1 VIAASR
7 RHITHRSMRRNTT
20 IPKAFIAL
28 PVSEP
33 GPGIV
38 LEDAVVDGTE
48 GDEYD
53 EGVVS
58 DAAEYIVKL

>member
-1 VIAASR
+1 
-7 RHITHRSMRRNTT
+7 MRRNTT